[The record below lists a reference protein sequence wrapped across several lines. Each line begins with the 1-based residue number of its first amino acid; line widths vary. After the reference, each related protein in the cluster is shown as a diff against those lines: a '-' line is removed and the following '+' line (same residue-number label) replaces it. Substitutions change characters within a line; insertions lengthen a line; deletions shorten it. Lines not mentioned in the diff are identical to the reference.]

1 MRSALALLVAAAT
14 AAAADPRPIIGILT
28 LPNDAYAKVHG
39 YSYFPASYVKW
50 VESGGARVVPIPY
63 DLPAGELK
71 KLLSSLNGALFTGG
85 AASFFTPEGD
95 LTQFAATASL
105 VFNESVKSFAAGET
119 WPVWGTCLGHELI
132 SVLGA
137 GADPSVLTGGFD
149 SENLTLAVDWT
160 AAATTSRVFSSVDV
174 RNRYASG
181 AIAMNAHTQGITP
194 ANFAASKRLSSTF
207 TVTSTQVDRAG
218 REFVASQEGQAGL
231 PIFSTQ
237 WHSEKSLFEWP
248 IPSVEY
254 IAHNMSAV
262 VANHWPAAFLGS
274 VAALNSRAFANPT
287 AENNALI
294 YNFAPLYGLSQ
305 QFEQLYFFP
314 ASAGGA

>member
-1 MRSALALLVAAAT
+1 MRCAEKLLLSFAAT
-14 AAAADPRPIIGILT
+14 AAAWSADPRPIIGILT
-28 LPNDAYAKVHG
+28 LPNTAYAKSHG

-63 DLPAGELK
+63 DLSSVELA
-71 KLLSSLNGALFTGG
+71 KLVRSINGALFTGG
-85 AASFFTPEGD
+85 SASFFSPKGD

-105 VFNESVKSFAAGET
+105 IFNVSVDAFAGGET

-137 GADPSVLTGGFD
+137 GADSSVLTGGFD

-194 ANFAASKRLSSTF
+194 ANFAASKLLSSTF

-218 REFVASQEGQAGL
+218 QEFVASQEGQNGL

-274 VAALNSRAFANPT
+274 VAALNSRSFADPT
-287 AENNALI
+287 VEADALI
-294 YNFAPLYGLSQ
+294 YNFSPLTGISQ

-314 ASAGGA
+314 ASA